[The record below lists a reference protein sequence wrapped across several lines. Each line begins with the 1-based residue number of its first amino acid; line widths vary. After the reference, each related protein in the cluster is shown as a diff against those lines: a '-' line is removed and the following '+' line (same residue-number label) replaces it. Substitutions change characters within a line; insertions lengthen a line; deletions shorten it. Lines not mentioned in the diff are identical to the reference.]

1 MSRSVAHLPHPAE
14 ASLFGD
20 ALTCDAVLPASF
32 QRGARVLMQQA
43 SETLLLG
50 LAVAEDTRGEDPDER
65 GELPLAVQRL
75 DAKLDLVLG
84 LLGRLA
90 GRLENPLPPCPLRWS
105 HRGLRLDLEQPVDV
119 ATGDTGV
126 VRLAPVSWINDSIE
140 LPVTV
145 LDQQHSESGQHL
157 WLRTGALEPGY
168 AEALERH
175 LFRMHRRQIAEARRA
190 SGG

>member
-1 MSRSVAHLPHPAE
+1 MSASVTHPLHRAE
-14 ASLFGD
+14 SILFGD

-32 QRGARVLMQQA
+32 QPGVRVVMQQA
-43 SETLLLG
+43 SQTLLLG

-75 DAKLDLVLG
+75 EAKLDLVLG

-105 HRGLRLDLEQPVDV
+105 HRGLRLDLDTAIEVT
-119 ATGDTGV
+119 AGDAGV

-145 LDQQHSESGQHL
+145 LDQQHVATGQHL
-157 WLRTGALEPGY
+157 WLQLAALDAGY
-168 AEALERH
+168 EEALERH